1 MTQTIFVIK
10 EAKENLVDYRYILYI
25 KKKLKLIFILSSQSP
40 KGTPFQL
47 LRQCKYT
54 KLPLHSFGPVGYLP
68 LGENSTI
75 FLLMTLNSLPS
86 SQQYCNSRTGG
97 EGGGGNT
104 IPDNQTKLEIT
115 CSRDKG
121 TMLWIRPFSDRQRLR
136 FLSPPPMKK

>member
-97 EGGGGNT
+97 EGGGEYHSRQ
-104 IPDNQTKLEIT
+104 PDKTRNNL
-115 CSRDKG
+115 
-121 TMLWIRPFSDRQRLR
+121 F
-136 FLSPPPMKK
+136 